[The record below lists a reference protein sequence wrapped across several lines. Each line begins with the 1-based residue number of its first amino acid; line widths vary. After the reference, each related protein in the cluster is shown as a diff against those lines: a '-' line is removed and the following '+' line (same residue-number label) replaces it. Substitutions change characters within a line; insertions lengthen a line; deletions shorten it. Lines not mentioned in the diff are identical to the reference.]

1 MRSTT
6 ILSFVI
12 LTCLLLLPPAEG
24 HGSMMK
30 PYGWSDSGGTWFP
43 GMENPCQDLSR
54 LGDDQLLT
62 MSNPERF
69 VEFMNNG
76 PAGIGKSC
84 DWYSN
89 YTHIPGDRTIDPSAR
104 YELSHWSRKVDP
116 VTDWLR
122 EIC

>member
-12 LTCLLLLPPAEG
+12 LAGLLFSTADG

-30 PYGWSDSGGTWFP
+30 PYGWSDAGGTWFP
-43 GMENPCQDLSR
+43 GMENPCHHV
-54 LGDDQLLT
+54 GGATWLT
-62 MSNPERF
+62 EVVSNPERF
-69 VEFMNNG
+69 IEFMNNG
-76 PAGIGKSC
+76 PNGIGKSC